1 MHHVSTLPLMTLM
14 EIPEADPVEH
24 PKSARKLIAKEK
36 ARVAL
41 EARRRGHSWEG
52 AAQIAGYKNGKTAA
66 RAAKRLMEKQVSTT
80 VDEYRSLMID
90 RCNEMLVGL
99 ADKADEGN
107 ERAIETSLKVMD
119 RLDKLVQLPDPQ
131 HQHQVEHH
139 HTLVIES
146 STEDDYV
153 RRLSALAPR
162 QIGSSEPAPEGMVAN
177 PFAADVIEAEG
188 VELT

>member
-1 MHHVSTLPLMTLM
+1 MRHVSTLPLMTM
-14 EIPEADPVEH
+14 ELDKIEDPVEH

-66 RAAKRLMEKQVSTT
+66 RAAKRLMEKAVTTT

-107 ERAIETSLKVMD
+107 ERAIETSL
-119 RLDKLVQLPDPQ
+119 RSWIGWTSSCSSPTPS
-131 HQHQVEHH
+131 
-139 HTLVIES
+139 TSIRS
-146 STEDDYV
+146 STTT
-153 RRLSALAPR
+153 RWSSSRAPR
-162 QIGSSEPAPEGMVAN
+162 TITSAG
-177 PFAADVIEAEG
+177 
-188 VELT
+188 